1 MKHSTWSFLT
11 VYWVETKGSVLLV
24 RLAIILCPIKG
35 SSAKAFHSLK
45 LSTANPGL
53 CHSQFK
59 MNVRWTRPV
68 YPSGPSRSFTDL
80 NVGNLRFSF
89 MRNALRLILPT
100 YFCLPSGRGYS
111 EDIYFCTHF
120 SNALLPGECMTKT
133 HCDIMADEHNIKH
146 AEKPLHSS
154 AYICPRHRQ
163 YRDHRSMTELISLKW
178 DE

>member
-100 YFCLPSGRGYS
+100 YFCLQGKTIVRIFTFAPISQS
-111 EDIYFCTHF
+111 HSFQEK
-120 SNALLPGECMTKT
+120 CMMKT

-146 AEKPLHSS
+146 AEKPTHSI

-163 YRDHRSMTELISLKW
+163 YRDQRSMTELISLKW